1 MEGNGRLVRGMK
13 IWWGSLLDKGGRG
26 GLSGGGRMDT
36 FLATEARLTPSRE
49 NPGQWHIQNPVKHL
63 RRRFFQ
69 KQLKV
74 ENSILDV

>member
-1 MEGNGRLVRGMK
+1 MLGEGMK
-13 IWWGSLLDKGGRG
+13 IWWGSLLDKR
-26 GLSGGGRMDT
+26 GLSGGGRMNK